1 MLTGRRPYG
10 TKPTDVAVIAALLR
24 DELPSETEDL
34 PIDAPDLKLLLKK
47 CWSIQPTE
55 RPSATYCLDI
65 LNSAS
70 SVLDNPTAG
79 YNPTAF
85 DTKPASVCL
94 DDCPRDTWAG

>member
-10 TKPTDVAVIAALLR
+10 TKPTDVVVIAALLR

-34 PIDAPDLKLLLKK
+34 SIDAPDLKRLLNK

-65 LNSAS
+65 LNSAC
-70 SVLDNPTAG
+70 SVLDNPMPG
-79 YNPTAF
+79 YNPTTF
-85 DTKPASVCL
+85 DTRPASVCL
-94 DDCPRDTWAG
+94 DDHLCDTWSG